1 MERSRLGLRN
11 PGAKEPSLEKVES
24 VLETLIGFIGL
35 WIGLFFLS
43 SLVNRAGRLSASL
56 SQAAEGD
63 APRTMSTRSV
73 LLWSFFGAGAI
84 VAISI
89 VKG

>member
-1 MERSRLGLRN
+1 MERSRFGLRN
-11 PGAKEPSLEKVES
+11 SGAKEISFGKVES
-24 VLETLIGFIGL
+24 VLEALIGFIGL

-43 SLVNRAGRLSASL
+43 SLMNRAGRLSASL
-56 SQAAEGD
+56 SQTAEGD

-73 LLWSFFGAGAI
+73 LLWSFFGAGALT
-84 VAISI
+84 VISI

>member
-1 MERSRLGLRN
+1 MF
-11 PGAKEPSLEKVES
+11 
-24 VLETLIGFIGL
+24 ETLAGFVGL

-43 SLVNRAGRLSASL
+43 SLLNRADRHSLTL
-56 SQAAEGD
+56 SQTAEGE

-84 VAISI
+84 VAITI